1 MPSNLVS
8 SPSYTFPGKLGIAL
22 MRVLGHISAHFIH
35 IIYSVYSVVYI
46 GRALYY
52 NGVFKLG
59 NLLLYVL
66 DLN

>member
-1 MPSNLVS
+1 
-8 SPSYTFPGKLGIAL
+8 

-59 NLLLYVL
+59 NLLFYIL